1 MQPPFQ
7 QTVEMTNE
15 QITITVILFFVL
27 LMFAWGRWRHDLVA
41 MSALV
46 ICALFDLVPVET
58 AFSGFSHPAVVT
70 VAAVLII
77 SHALKHSGVVA
88 LAAARLGSM
97 TKSKVMHIGVMT
109 LVVTVASAFMNNV
122 GALALLLP
130 VAIATAVEHNR
141 SPALLLMPLAFGSIL
156 GGMTTMIGTPPN
168 IIIASFRADLPG
180 KEAFGLFDFSPVGIP
195 VAIAGVLFVVVLG
208 WRLLP
213 RERLEKN
220 AGDQL
225 FQVGD
230 YLTELRIMEESDL
243 IGRNVPAL
251 IFDDDWDLLLVGVAH
266 QNSRAKPLTT
276 GHRFRENDVLI
287 VHGKAEEL
295 QPLIDR
301 YKLELLNAKGA
312 ALEDVTP
319 SELALFEGIVSSRSP
334 LIGRGSAFLRSESAG
349 RVALYGLSRHGEV
362 LRSRLRRARFQIGD
376 ILLLQ
381 GKEEEVDEHIN
392 RFGLLPLAPRTLT
405 LGQRQRALTALLIF
419 AGAIALGLFDLM
431 PLYLAFLIA
440 IFFYLLFDILPV
452 RRLYDEVDWPVI
464 VLLGAMIPV
473 GQALETTGTTTL
485 LANSIAGWTDGW
497 SVVWVVVL
505 LLVITMFLSDII
517 NNAATV
523 LVMAPIAV
531 SLSSALQVNTDP
543 LLMAVAVGASC
554 AFLTPIGHQS
564 NTLVMG
570 PGGYKFSDYW
580 RMGLPLEIL
589 IVVVSVPM
597 ILWAWPL

>member
-1 MQPPFQ
+1 
-7 QTVEMTNE
+7 MTND
-15 QITITVILFFVL
+15 QITITVILLGVL

-41 MSALV
+41 MTALV
-46 ICALFDLVPVET
+46 LCALFGLVSMDQT
-58 AFSGFSHPAVVT
+58 FSGFGHPAVVT
-70 VAAVLII
+70 VATVLII
-77 SHALKHSGVVA
+77 SHALKNSGFVT
-88 LAAARLGSM
+88 LAASRLGSM
-97 TKSKVMHIGVMT
+97 TKNRFLHIGILT

-122 GALALLLP
+122 GALALMLP
-130 VAIATAVEHNR
+130 IAIATASEHGR

-180 KEAFGLFDFSPVGIP
+180 EEAFGLFDFSSVGVP
-195 VAIAGVLFVVVLG
+195 VAIAGVLFVVLVG

-220 AGDQL
+220 VSDQL
-225 FQVGD
+225 FEVGD
-230 YLTELRIMEESDL
+230 YLAELRITEESEL
-243 IGRNVPAL
+243 IGSNVPAL
-251 IFDDDWDLLLVGVAH
+251 IFDDEWDLMLVGIAH
-266 QNSRAKPLTT
+266 ENSRAQPPAY
-276 GHRFRENDVLI
+276 GYRFQEDDVLI

-295 QPLIDR
+295 QPLIDL
-301 YKLELLNAKGA
+301 YKLEMISAPGSELQEVA
-312 ALEDVTP
+312 P
-319 SELALFEGIVSSRSP
+319 SELSLFEGIVSADSP
-334 LIGRGSAFLRSESAG
+334 LVGRSSAYLRQESGG
-349 RVALYGLSRHGEV
+349 RVALFGLSRNGQV
-362 LRSRLRRARFQIGD
+362 LRSRLRRVTFRIGD

-381 GKEEEVDEHIN
+381 GIEEEVSAHIS
-392 RFGLLPLAPRTLT
+392 RFGLLPLAPRSLS

-419 AGAIALGLFDLM
+419 AGAISLGLLNLM

-440 IFFYLLFDILPV
+440 IFFYLLLGILPV

-485 LANSIAGWTDGW
+485 LALNIVEWTTGW
-497 SVVWVVVL
+497 SIVWVLAL
-505 LLVITMFLSDII
+505 LLVVTMFLSDII

-531 SLSSALQVNTDP
+531 SLSTALGLNADP
-543 LLMAVAVGASC
+543 FLMAVAVGASC

-570 PGGYKFSDYW
+570 PGGYKFGDYW

-589 IVVVSVPM
+589 IVLVSVPL
-597 ILWAWPL
+597 ILWAWPV

>member
-1 MQPPFQ
+1 
-7 QTVEMTNE
+7 MTND
-15 QITITVILFFVL
+15 QITITVILLGVL

-41 MSALV
+41 MTALV
-46 ICALFDLVPVET
+46 LCALFGLVSMDQT
-58 AFSGFSHPAVVT
+58 FSGFGHPAVVT
-70 VAAVLII
+70 VATVLII
-77 SHALKHSGVVA
+77 SHALKNSGFVT
-88 LAAARLGSM
+88 LAASRLGSM
-97 TKSKVMHIGVMT
+97 TKNRFLHIGILT

-122 GALALLLP
+122 GALALMLP
-130 VAIATAVEHNR
+130 IAIATASEHGR

-180 KEAFGLFDFSPVGIP
+180 EEAFGLFDFSPVGVP
-195 VAIAGVLFVVVLG
+195 VAIAGVLFVVLVG

-220 AGDQL
+220 VSDQL
-225 FQVGD
+225 FEVGD
-230 YLTELRIMEESDL
+230 YLAELRITEESEL
-243 IGRNVPAL
+243 IGSNVPAL
-251 IFDDDWDLLLVGVAH
+251 IFDDEWDLMLVGIAH
-266 QNSRAKPLTT
+266 ENSRAQPPAY
-276 GHRFRENDVLI
+276 GYRFQEDDVLI

-301 YKLELLNAKGA
+301 YKLEMLSAPGSELQEVA
-312 ALEDVTP
+312 P
-319 SELALFEGIVSSRSP
+319 SELSLFEGIVSADSP
-334 LIGRGSAFLRSESAG
+334 LVGRSSAYLRQESGG
-349 RVALYGLSRHGEV
+349 RVALFGLSRNGQV
-362 LRSRLRRARFQIGD
+362 LRSRLRRVTFRIGD

-381 GKEEEVDEHIN
+381 GIEEEVSAHIS
-392 RFGLLPLAPRTLT
+392 RFGLLPLAPRSLS

-419 AGAIALGLFDLM
+419 AGAISLGLLNLM

-440 IFFYLLFDILPV
+440 IFFYLLLGILPV

-485 LANSIAGWTDGW
+485 LALNIVEWTTGW
-497 SVVWVVVL
+497 SIVWVLAL
-505 LLVITMFLSDII
+505 LLVVTMFLSDII

-531 SLSSALQVNTDP
+531 SLSTALGLNADP
-543 LLMAVAVGASC
+543 FLMAVAVGASC

-570 PGGYKFSDYW
+570 PGGYKFGDYW

-589 IVVVSVPM
+589 IVLVSVPL
-597 ILWAWPL
+597 ILWAWPV

>member
-1 MQPPFQ
+1 
-7 QTVEMTNE
+7 MTND
-15 QITITVILFFVL
+15 QITITVILLGVL

-46 ICALFDLVPVET
+46 LCALFGLVSVDQ
-58 AFSGFSHPAVVT
+58 AFSGFGHPAVVT
-70 VAAVLII
+70 VATVLII
-77 SHALKHSGVVA
+77 SHALKNSGVVT
-88 LAAARLGSM
+88 LAASRLGGM
-97 TKSKVMHIGVMT
+97 TKNRFLHIGILT

-130 VAIATAVEHNR
+130 IAIATASEHER

-180 KEAFGLFDFSPVGIP
+180 EEAFGLFDFSPVGVP
-195 VAIAGVLFVVVLG
+195 VAIVGVLFVVLFG

-213 RERLEKN
+213 RERLERN
-220 AGDQL
+220 ISDQL
-225 FQVGD
+225 FEVGD
-230 YLTELRIMEESDL
+230 YLAELRITEESEL
-243 IGRNVPAL
+243 IGSNVPDL
-251 IFDDDWDLLLVGVAH
+251 IFDDEWDLMLVGIARE
-266 QNSRAKPLTT
+266 NSRAQPPAF
-276 GHRFRENDVLI
+276 GYRFQEDDVLI

-295 QPLIDR
+295 QPLIER
-301 YKLELLNAKGA
+301 YKLEMLSAPGSELQ
-312 ALEDVTP
+312 EVSP
-319 SELALFEGIVSSRSP
+319 SELSLFEGIVSADSP
-334 LIGRGSAFLRSESAG
+334 LVGRTSAYLRQESAG
-349 RVALYGLSRHGEV
+349 RVALFGLSRNGDV
-362 LRSRLRRARFQIGD
+362 LRSRLRRVPFRVGD

-381 GKEEEVDEHIN
+381 GIEEEVGSHIS
-392 RFGLLPLAPRTLT
+392 RFGLLPLAPRSLS
-405 LGQRQRALTALLIF
+405 LGQRQSAVKALLIF
-419 AGAIALGLFDLM
+419 AGAITLGLLNLM

-440 IFFYLLFDILPV
+440 IFFYLLLGILPV
-452 RRLYDEVDWPVI
+452 RRLYDEIDWPVI

-485 LANSIAGWTDGW
+485 LAQQIVEWTAGW
-497 SVVWVVVL
+497 SIVWVLAL
-505 LLVITMFLSDII
+505 LLVVTMFLSDVI

-523 LVMAPIAV
+523 LVTAPIAV
-531 SLSSALQVNTDP
+531 SLSTALGVNTDP
-543 LLMAVAVGASC
+543 FLMAVAVGASC

-570 PGGYKFSDYW
+570 PGGYKFGDYW

-589 IVVVSVPM
+589 IVLVSVPL